1 MKNLMKMNDVL
12 TDEMAL
18 VFGGKNDVVDVVCS
32 GDGIVLPSEP
42 TTNLVNLF

>member
-18 VFGGKNDVVDVVCS
+18 VFGGKNDVVDVVCK

-42 TTNLVNLF
+42 TNTLVNLF

>member
-12 TDEMAL
+12 TDEMSL
-18 VFGGKNDVVDVVCS
+18 VFGGKIDINVYCTPT
-32 GDGIVLPSEP
+32 GIVTPSEP

>member
-18 VFGGKNDVVDVVCS
+18 VFGGKNEVVDVVGK

-42 TTNLVNLF
+42 TTNFVNLF